1 MRKLFALFFTAGV
14 VLSAAT
20 ATQAQTLK
28 VNVPFDFVVNGN
40 KLPADAYIIR
50 DVLPTDSRGLVFL
63 GRGHGV
69 QARANAIDY
78 RVTGTKLVF
87 RKVGDEYFLSDVVT
101 LHGALHFA
109 PSRYET
115 KRISTLAQS
124 LTMVGADN

>member
-1 MRKLFALFFTAGV
+1 MKKLFALFFAAGV

-20 ATQAQTLK
+20 AAQAQTLK

-50 DVLPTDSRGLVFL
+50 DVLSTDSRGVVFL
-63 GRGHGV
+63 GSRQGV
-69 QARANAIDY
+69 QARASAMDST
-78 RVTGTKLVF
+78 VTGTKLVF
-87 RKVGDEYFLSDVVT
+87 RKLGDEYFLSDVVS

-115 KRISTLAQS
+115 KRIRTVAQS
-124 LTMVGADN
+124 LTTVSADH